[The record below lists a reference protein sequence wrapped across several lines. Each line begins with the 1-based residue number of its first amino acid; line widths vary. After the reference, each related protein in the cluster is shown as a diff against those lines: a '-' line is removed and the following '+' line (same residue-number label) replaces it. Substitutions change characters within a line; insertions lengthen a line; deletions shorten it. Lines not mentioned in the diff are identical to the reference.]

1 MHPAS
6 HLGPRDDDRASD
18 VAPTIRCNWWTTQ
31 RSMYLT
37 KWMLAER
44 VSSSKHYL
52 SVKLKA
58 SPGFMHNRYICYF
71 TAALKCRS

>member
-1 MHPAS
+1 MIFIHMHPAS

-44 VSSSKHYL
+44 VSSSKHCL
-52 SVKLKA
+52 SVEFQA
-58 SPGFMHNRYICYF
+58 SPGFMPNRLYMLFYY
-71 TAALKCRS
+71 T